1 MKKNVTLYYGIIMA
15 VYSLGFVVMSAF
27 SSVYLL
33 SVGLSSGE
41 IGILLAVGGVI
52 SAVLQ
57 PVVGILMDR
66 HPFVSGKTVLAVCS
80 ILIAVF
86 GIMLMLTPGRSA
98 GLTSILYGVP
108 IMLLYLAQP
117 FLNALGMEALNLGYN
132 LNFGVGKAMGSMG
145 YAAASYV
152 FGIVSV
158 KAGPQ
163 IIPSVFALV
172 YFLLTVI
179 VLAYPVKKKIDASSP
194 VKRVVLGNPYT
205 FLTRYKRLAGVLL
218 GLVCIY
224 YSHTLINTFALQI
237 VTPKGGSSADMGS
250 AAAIAAVCELVTM
263 LIFSVYMKKVRLVN
277 LLRISGIFF
286 TLKTFF
292 SLTVANI
299 PGFFLIQGFQMFGWG
314 LLAIGIVY
322 YVNEYT
328 AEDDKAQGQ
337 AYAGIAM
344 TFGNVIATFSGGRI
358 IDAFG
363 VDMMLIVGTVISTLG
378 TVILWVFLEDRHHSE
393 VKGYIKREEI
403 IYGRTL

>member
-41 IGILLAVGGVI
+41 IGILLAAGGVI

-57 PVVGILMDR
+57 PVAGILMDR
-66 HPFVSGKTVLAVCS
+66 HPYVSGKTVLAACS

-86 GIMLMLTPGRSA
+86 GIILMLTPGRST
-98 GLTSILYGVP
+98 GLTSVLYGVP

-117 FLNALGMEALNLGYN
+117 FLNALGMEAVNLGYG
-132 LNFGVGKAMGSMG
+132 LNFGAGKAMGSMG
-145 YAAASYV
+145 YAAASYL

-163 IIPSVFALV
+163 IVPSVFAFV
-172 YFLLTVI
+172 YMLLTLI
-179 VLAYPVKKKIDASSP
+179 VVFYPVKKSTGMSSSGG
-194 VKRVVLGNPYT
+194 RVVLGNPYT
-205 FLTRYKRLAGVLL
+205 FLARYKRLAGVLT
-218 GLVCIY
+218 GLICIY

-237 VTPKGGSSADMGS
+237 VIPKGGSSADMGS
-250 AAAIAAVCELVTM
+250 AAAIAAVCELITM
-263 LIFSVYMKKVRLVN
+263 LLFSVYMKKVRLIN
-277 LLRISGIFF
+277 LLRVSGVFF

-292 SLTVANI
+292 SLTVRSI
-299 PGFFLIQGFQMFGWG
+299 PGFFMIQGFQMFGWG

-344 TFGNVIATFSGGRI
+344 TFGNVLATFSGGRI

-363 VDMMLIVGTVISTLG
+363 VDTMLIVGTVISALG

-393 VKGYIKREEI
+393 VKDYIQREEI
-403 IYGRTL
+403 IYERTL

>member
-15 VYSLGFVVMSAF
+15 VYSLGFVTMSAF

-41 IGILLAVGGVI
+41 IGILLGIGGVV

-66 HPFVSGKTVLAVCS
+66 HPLVSGKTVLAVCS
-80 ILIAVF
+80 VLIALF
-86 GIMLMLTPGRSA
+86 GVILVLTPERSTA
-98 GLTSILYGVP
+98 LTSILYGVP

-117 FLNALGMEALNLGYN
+117 FLNALGMEAVNLGYS
-132 LNFGVGKAMGSMG
+132 LNFGAGKAMGSMG

-158 KAGPQ
+158 KAGPK
-163 IIPSVFALV
+163 IIPSVFAFIYL
-172 YFLLTVI
+172 LLTFIVI
-179 VLAYPVKKKIDASSP
+179 FYPVRKSAGIRPSGG
-194 VKRVVLGNPYT
+194 RVVLGNPYT
-205 FLTRYKRLAGVLL
+205 FLIRYKKLAGVLV

-237 VTPKGGSSADMGS
+237 VVPKGGSSADMGT

-263 LIFSVYMKKVRLVN
+263 LLFSVYMKKVRLVN

-292 SLTVANI
+292 SLTVSGI

-328 AEDDKAQGQ
+328 AQDDKAQGQ

-344 TFGNVIATFSGGRI
+344 TFGNVLATFSGGRI

-363 VDMMLIVGTVISTLG
+363 VDTMLIVGTVISALG

-393 VKGYIKREEI
+393 VKDYIQREEI
-403 IYGRTL
+403 VYGRTL

>member
-80 ILIAVF
+80 LLIGLF
-86 GIMLMLTPGRSA
+86 GILLVVTPERST
-98 GLTSILYGVP
+98 GLTSFLYGVP

-117 FLNALGMEALNLGYN
+117 FLNALGMEALNLGYE

-158 KAGPQ
+158 KAGPR
-163 IIPSVFALV
+163 IIPSVFAFV

-179 VLAYPVKKKIDASSP
+179 VLAYPVKKTDTSSP
-194 VKRVVLGNPYT
+194 TKKFVLGNPYT

-263 LIFSVYMKKVRLVN
+263 LLFSVYMKKVRLVN

-363 VDMMLIVGTVISTLG
+363 VDMMLIVGTVISALG
-378 TVILWVFLEDRHHSE
+378 TLILWVFLEDRHHSE